1 MTYIEIAEKIEEA
14 IQQGH
19 VQPGARLS
27 AREIARDYE
36 VSFLTGNRAL
46 NLLAEREL
54 VIRKPRGGSYVD
66 NRRKQCRLIGYSIEH
81 FQQNVF
87 NQTAGVFREILLKEF
102 RRRNFKLRMLSP
114 GDWQPEWL
122 GDLDALLFTHDID
135 EKLQQVALHLGIPV
149 LQFYG
154 ERIWNHPFHQVVI
167 DLESGFREL
176 FRHVSPKRFRRAVI
190 VTGDDETLARRAG
203 LAGRLLREAGFADN
217 EIETI
222 VADNILPER
231 NWPLWK
237 ELAGRCRDSFL
248 FTCGDYL
255 AAGLVSALMT
265 EPLVIGRDVSLAGYD
280 NLEAYGFL
288 PFGKPLITAVG
299 FSRQDVAVAI
309 ARQFQTALNEP
320 DAMRCQTILK
330 IPTHLVFRET
340 MKPDP
345 AVGSPVTP
353 K

>member
-19 VQPGARLS
+19 VRPGVKLS

-36 VSFLTGNRAL
+36 VSFVTGNRAL

-87 NQTAGVFREILLKEF
+87 NQTAGVFREILLDEF

-154 ERIWNHPFHQVVI
+154 ERIWDHPFHQVVI

-176 FRHVSPKRFRRAVI
+176 FRHVSPERFRRAVI
-190 VTGDDETLARRAG
+190 VTGDDETLARAP
-203 LAGRLLREAGFADN
+203 D
-217 EIETI
+217 
-222 VADNILPER
+222 
-231 NWPLWK
+231 WPAVSSAK
-237 ELAGRCRDSFL
+237 RDSVTTKSKPSSPTTFCPNA
-248 FTCGDYL
+248 TGRSGRSSVN
-255 AAGLVSALMT
+255 AAATVSSSPAAT
-265 EPLVIGRDVSLAGYD
+265 TSLRG
-280 NLEAYGFL
+280 
-288 PFGKPLITAVG
+288 
-299 FSRQDVAVAI
+299 
-309 ARQFQTALNEP
+309 
-320 DAMRCQTILK
+320 
-330 IPTHLVFRET
+330 
-340 MKPDP
+340 
-345 AVGSPVTP
+345 
-353 K
+353 